1 MTGLKLKSRSY
12 AHAVT
17 ADSEDRAGELEMSSV
32 EQQVAAFLTTRDINL
47 DVDTIEACHPLPD
60 RDNNT
65 PAVILRAGHS
75 RVLSVCDRNPGTGAL
90 LLCADHPAKTKK
102 AAFES
107 RQTRFLQSPDGV
119 LSCCDWFLVL
129 LSYLMLLFTL
139 PLSIWRCFKVIH
151 TYERAVIYRLGR
163 VWRGGN
169 RGPGLVFVL
178 PWTDTLM
185 RVDVRTITF
194 NIPPQEVVTEDLVR
208 VWTDGVIC
216 YRVQNAAKCV
226 TNVSD
231 VHVAIRLLAQTA
243 VRKVLSTMSLRDILS
258 EQEEVTSIIQSTLE
272 ATMEDWGI
280 QIQQVEIRMSNCPQQ
295 LHNFVA
301 DKVAA
306 VEGHLNSP
314 LMQKEAAVTGETAA
328 APRLR
333 YLQTL
338 QNSSFFGGLVARGEY
353 RSAMSTHGTAYAPP
367 PVPSNACH
375 VRLPV

>member
-1 MTGLKLKSRSY
+1 MFTVVELYDTEESEKMRRQKHQTEIGTRVYDLDLSRTNSDFRFDLRLDLKVLRLDSHSRIAFRQVSLLQQKLI
-12 AHAVT
+12 
-17 ADSEDRAGELEMSSV
+17 SSSV
-32 EQQVAAFLTTRDINL
+32 Y
-47 DVDTIEACHPLPD
+47 EA
-60 RDNNT
+60 
-65 PAVILRAGHS
+65 
-75 RVLSVCDRNPGTGAL
+75 
-90 LLCADHPAKTKK
+90 
-102 AAFES
+102 
-107 RQTRFLQSPDGV
+107 FLQSPDGV
-119 LSCCDWFLVL
+119 LSCCDWFLVF

-151 TYERAVIYRLGR
+151 MYERAVIYRLGR

-272 ATMEDWGI
+272 ATTEKWGI

-295 LHNFVA
+295 LHNSVS
-301 DKVAA
+301 DKVKCSSPIKYHNIPVAA
-306 VEGHLNSP
+306 AEGHMNSP

-338 QNSSFFGGLVARGEY
+338 QNSFFGGLLARGEY
-353 RSAMSTHGTAYAPP
+353 RGAMPTHGTPYAPP